1 MQQLDAVAVELP
13 AWVDNPGD
21 IAAGVREAVG
31 ETSLDDIPS
40 GDHDDRQCVRL
51 SMHRQCIGYSGG
63 DDDTRICCD
72 QLDGGGFALLR
83 IPAGDPALDGQIMSL
98 DPPEPRRRLATSSG
112 VRRVSKHARY
122 RCSRF
127 PDSRAGRAPVQQY

>member
-1 MQQLDAVAVELP
+1 M
-13 AWVDNPGD
+13 
-21 IAAGVREAVG
+21 REAVG

-63 DDDTRICCD
+63 DDDTRICRD

-98 DPPEPRRRLATSSG
+98 NPAEPRHRLVKMAAR
-112 VRRVSKHARY
+112 VRLVGDEETDMHTLRHFLRTGSPARG
-122 RCSRF
+122 RGGCS
-127 PDSRAGRAPVQQY
+127 

>member
-1 MQQLDAVAVELP
+1 
-13 AWVDNPGD
+13 
-21 IAAGVREAVG
+21 VREAVG

-63 DDDTRICCD
+63 DDDTRICRD

-98 DPPEPRRRLATSSG
+98 NPAEPRQRLALRHFLRTG
-112 VRRVSKHARY
+112 PPACGRGG
-122 RCSRF
+122 CS
-127 PDSRAGRAPVQQY
+127 